1 MNLLILS
8 FISGVLT
15 VTAPCI
21 LPLLPVIVGGSLNT
35 NDPTAKKAWYRP
47 LIITSSLAASVII
60 FTLLLKVTTA
70 LLGVPQ
76 MTWQVLSGVIIM
88 LLGVNILKP
97 SLWEHVPLV
106 NKLNLAANKAL
117 GSSYKK
123 SSVKGDILVGASLGP
138 VFNSCSPTYALVV
151 ATVLPTSFAE
161 GLVYLSAYA
170 VGLAGALL
178 MIAYAGQSV
187 VKKFGWLNSPNSKA
201 KIVIGAIFI
210 VVGVSILLG
219 LDKKIQAFVIQR
231 GWYAPVT
238 RLESSLKR

>member
-1 MNLLILS
+1 MALLILS

-21 LPLLPVIVGGSLNT
+21 LPLLPVIVGGSLNA
-35 NDPTAKKAWYRP
+35 NDPKAKKSWYRP
-47 LIITSSLAASVII
+47 LIITSSLAASVVI
-60 FTLLLKVTTA
+60 FTLLLKATTA
-70 LLGVPQ
+70 LLGIPQ
-76 MTWQVLSGVIIM
+76 MTWQVLSGVIIV
-88 LLGVNILKP
+88 LLGVNILRP

-106 NKLNLAANKAL
+106 NKLNLVANKAL
-117 GSSYKK
+117 GSSYQK

-170 VGLAGALL
+170 IGLAGALL

-187 VKKFGWLNSPNSKA
+187 VKKFGWLNNPGNHA
-201 KIVIGAIFI
+201 KLIIGSLFI
-210 VVGVSILLG
+210 LVGFLVLFG
-219 LDKKIQAFVIQR
+219 LDKKIQSYVLER
-231 GWYAPVT
+231 GWYDPISDI
-238 RLESSLKR
+238 EQSLR